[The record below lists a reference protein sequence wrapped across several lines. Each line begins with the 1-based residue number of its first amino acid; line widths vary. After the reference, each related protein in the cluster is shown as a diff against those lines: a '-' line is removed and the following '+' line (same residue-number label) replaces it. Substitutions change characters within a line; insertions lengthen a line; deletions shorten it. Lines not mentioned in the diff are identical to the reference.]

1 MLTGRSVNSGAGFL
15 KTRFLIVILSL
26 AGLLPLMLVSSEIY
40 PTDSDYGQLL
50 SYRLPSTD
58 KVINY
63 FTDTEHQ
70 NNPVIAIDNT
80 YYDSD
85 WDFKFTIYALK
96 NYFEHYNSFSVTFH
110 SEPENSFN
118 YTSYYGFSPLRS
130 PPLV

>member
-1 MLTGRSVNSGAGFL
+1 MLTGRYVNLETKFL
-15 KTRFLIVILSL
+15 TTRFLIVILSL
-26 AGLLPLMLVSSEIY
+26 AGFLSLILVSSEIY
-40 PTDSDYGQLL
+40 STDSDYGQLL
-50 SYRLPSTD
+50 GYRSPSTD

-63 FTDTEHQ
+63 FTDSEHQ

-85 WDFKFTIYALK
+85 WDFKYTVHALK
-96 NYFEHYNSFSVTFH
+96 NYFEHYNSFSVTFN